1 MWQAGDEKGG
11 RELLLNGYGASVL
24 QNEKVSEDWLHK
36 SVNVLTT
43 SELPI

>member
-1 MWQAGDEKGG
+1 MWQAGDEREG